1 MFKIERL
8 GTENAFSALS
18 INNYAGSLNELTDDG
33 FTPVSVESLA
43 AHRIVFGA
51 YHEISWTGSRTTDF
65 FVFKD
70 GKYYLAHASFNSP
83 RKLALIEALQNFN
96 TNNTEIPYVKGL
108 LGKAIE
114 VPIEDTAIPV
124 DELTEHPIAQF
135 LLGEQVGPYQKWLQD
150 AHIPIFPIALPSYS
164 LAKNSTDFIRPLI
177 MRCTDN
183 WSGII
188 TANADIQDLYGFR
201 GVSDSWKGDVA
212 SPEQFEREYLEPV
225 NKLVPLE
232 DRDYTLVELEKLV
245 SEAGYGG
252 LLNGL
257 LRMARNAGRHGLPAN
272 YDTFRTD
279 QQ

>member
-1 MFKIERL
+1 MFKIEKL
-8 GTENAFSALS
+8 GDENSFSALS
-18 INNYAGSLNELTDDG
+18 INNYAGSLNELIDDE
-33 FTPVSVESLA
+33 FTPVSVETLA
-43 AHRIVFGA
+43 EHRIVFGA

-70 GKYYLAHASFNSP
+70 GKYYLAHASFNTP

-96 TNNTEIPYVKGL
+96 ENNTEIPYVKGL

-114 VPIEDTAIPV
+114 VPIEDTAVPV
-124 DELTEHPIAQF
+124 DELHEHPITQF
-135 LLGEQVGPYQKWLQD
+135 LFGKQVKPYQKWLQD
-150 AHIPIFPIALPSYS
+150 AHIPVFPIALPSYS
-164 LAKNSTDFIRPLI
+164 LAKHSTDFIRPII

-201 GVSDSWKGDVA
+201 GTSDNWKGKVA
-212 SPEQFEREYLEPV
+212 PPEQFKREYLEPV
-225 NKLVPLE
+225 NKIVSLE

-245 SEAGYGG
+245 SGAGYGG